1 MKSTVTSCLFV
12 FFFFIIIISFY
23 NNHIKLTDAVLSGYH
38 HF

>member
-12 FFFFIIIISFY
+12 FFFIIIISFY
-23 NNHIKLTDAVLSGYH
+23 NNHIKLTDAVLSAYH